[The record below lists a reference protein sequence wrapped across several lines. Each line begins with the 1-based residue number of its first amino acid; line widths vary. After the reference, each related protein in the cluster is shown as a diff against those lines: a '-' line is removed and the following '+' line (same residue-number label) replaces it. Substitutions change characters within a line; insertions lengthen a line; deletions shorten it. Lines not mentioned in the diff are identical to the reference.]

1 MENNFENKMDNLKT
15 PGTGNLKHQ
24 EILKMAM
31 INAKK
36 SSKIGLL
43 FIIIPALIIVIAY
56 IKIQFMMRI
65 DFNASINSLIEQAN
79 QIGYLKWVIPLVFV
93 GFPILA
99 TILNLLSITH
109 FYVEKTN
116 KELIISIKYRLKNII
131 IILISFIIFISF
143 ICFVFFVNV
152 HFR

>member
-15 PGTGNLKHQ
+15 PGTGNMKHQ

-43 FIIIPALIIVIAY
+43 FIIIPALLIVIGY
-56 IKIQFMMRI
+56 IKFQILMRI
-65 DFNASINSLIEQAN
+65 DFNASINSLIEQSN
-79 QIGYLKWVIPLVFV
+79 QIGYLKWIIPIVFV
-93 GFPILA
+93 GLPILA

-152 HFR
+152 HFK